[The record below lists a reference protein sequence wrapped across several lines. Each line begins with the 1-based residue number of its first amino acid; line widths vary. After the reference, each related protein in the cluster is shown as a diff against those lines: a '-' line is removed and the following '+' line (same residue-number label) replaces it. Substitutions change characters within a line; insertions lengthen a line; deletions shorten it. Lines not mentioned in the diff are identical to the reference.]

1 MAIALVQAGLNL
13 FVAACLGAAIGLER
27 QWRQHLA
34 GLRTNTL
41 VALGAAIFITYA
53 RAASDNEGATRIAAQ
68 VVSGIGFL
76 GAGVIF
82 KEGLNVRGLN
92 TAATLWCSA
101 AVGLLAG
108 EGLALY
114 GLVAAILVIAANTLL
129 RPIVRAINRQPVEM
143 SEEEQRYVI
152 SIECRAPRSS
162 EIRADLVQEVGAVPE
177 LNFSQV
183 DSAFIAE
190 TGRVEVTATVTSHKR
205 RELELEAIVGRV
217 ADMGGGARASWLA
230 DQAGARVISRGARSP
245 SSPAIG
251 SASSPGS
258 AARPTVAGCSS
269 AICGSATRC
278 AAGGSDQSSWAGARS
293 GRSSAAATRP
303 GSTRS
308 VSRPPASTASSAM
321 RCSANWTIRPAT
333 SASSSRSGWAG
344 PAHKFTRMNDFS
356 GLSALSR
363 NFFASPSGFFATTL
377 RPRPAKAPFAV
388 GEFGEGLDSV
398 SFLTDRAHQARR
410 SAAHL

>member
-1 MAIALVQAGLNL
+1 MATALAQAGLNL
-13 FVAACLGAAIGLER
+13 FVAACLGASIGLER

-152 SIECRAPRSS
+152 SIECRAPRAS
-162 EIRADLVQEVGAVPE
+162 EIRAGLVQEVGAVPE

-205 RELELEAIVGRV
+205 RELALEAIVGRF
-217 ADMGGGARASWLA
+217 ADMEGVVRASWRLNP
-230 DQAGARVISRGARSP
+230 Q
-245 SSPAIG
+245 G
-251 SASSPGS
+251 S
-258 AARPTVAGCSS
+258 
-269 AICGSATRC
+269 
-278 AAGGSDQSSWAGARS
+278 
-293 GRSSAAATRP
+293 
-303 GSTRS
+303 
-308 VSRPPASTASSAM
+308 
-321 RCSANWTIRPAT
+321 
-333 SASSSRSGWAG
+333 
-344 PAHKFTRMNDFS
+344 
-356 GLSALSR
+356 
-363 NFFASPSGFFATTL
+363 
-377 RPRPAKAPFAV
+377 
-388 GEFGEGLDSV
+388 
-398 SFLTDRAHQARR
+398 
-410 SAAHL
+410 